1 MHIFKFICLPPNH
14 QKKLGLQLYLLC
26 FQVSDLSWLS
36 GAAKVPFLLVP
47 KTTKGKFHMTPPAS
61 IDLIGSYPLGTCTKP
76 RVVVDLAVT
85 IPAVSPSLV
94 QWLASFHSS
103 MDVMLFLG
111 CSSPEGRCKPE
122 ISKEAGSLPRRPG
135 TVSHFLI

>member
-1 MHIFKFICLPPNH
+1 MSWTVLHLNIDAHFKFICLPPNH
-14 QKKLGLQLYLLC
+14 QKKLELQLLLLF

-76 RVVVDLAVT
+76 RVLVDLAVT

-94 QWLASFHSS
+94 
-103 MDVMLFLG
+103 VRG
-111 CSSPEGRCKPE
+111 T
-122 ISKEAGSLPRRPG
+122 ISINGLNFTAQLM
-135 TVSHFLI
+135 